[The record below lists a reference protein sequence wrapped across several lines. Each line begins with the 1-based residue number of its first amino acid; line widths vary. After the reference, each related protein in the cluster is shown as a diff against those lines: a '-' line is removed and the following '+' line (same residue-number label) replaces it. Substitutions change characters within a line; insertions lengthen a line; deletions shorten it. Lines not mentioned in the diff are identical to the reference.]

1 MAGKLPT
8 GVDPEIETRFEEI
21 NRQFQRVTMTFFT
34 RAPLA
39 KEIPERALVLARIS
53 GVTFIYTKVGDQIS
67 RVALTDV

>member
-39 KEIPERALVLARIS
+39 KEIRSVHWSLPEYRA
-53 GVTFIYTKVGDQIS
+53 
-67 RVALTDV
+67 